1 MLATLCMLI
10 TDEALGQR
18 FSATIY
24 YFMSVTNGTTTLTGL
39 DQLAAFL
46 ADASAMLSM
55 FAKRWSIVNA
65 SISLFF
71 FFLGCS
77 FPLLRAIV

>member
-10 TDEALGQR
+10 ADEALGQR

-24 YFMSVTNGTTTLTGL
+24 YFMSVTNGTTTLTSL

-46 ADASAMLSM
+46 DDASSMLSKY
-55 FAKRWSIVNA
+55 AK
-65 SISLFF
+65 
-71 FFLGCS
+71 C
-77 FPLLRAIV
+77 